1 MRVTENQLREIVRY
15 EMERELLDEGALDWL
30 QGSLDVVGLIPGVG
44 EAADGMN
51 ALISLGRKNP
61 LEALLSGISMIP
73 AAGDAVGKGGKLVLK
88 LLDPVMDMI
97 KAGDKVADIVKKI
110 GPEKIKKA
118 KGVIELVK
126 DTVAKYQPQLKKGF
140 EALKKGDLDAVEELI
155 NVKIPGPARKK
166 ATELMKKASGSIDQ
180 DGISKVLDF
189 LSNLDLSGADEGGG
203 EDDAKGDE
211 GGEEKLAAAYN
222 PRGYLLSENAT
233 LLGHVMGDNYIN
245 EQLREFAHYM
255 KHEY

>member
-1 MRVTENQLREIVRY
+1 
-15 EMERELLDEGALDWL
+15 
-30 QGSLDVVGLIPGVG
+30 VV
-44 EAADGMN
+44 
-51 ALISLGRKNP
+51 
-61 LEALLSGISMIP
+61 
-73 AAGDAVGKGGKLVLK
+73 
-88 LLDPVMDMI
+88 
-97 KAGDKVADIVKKI
+97 
-110 GPEKIKKA
+110 
-118 KGVIELVK
+118 
-126 DTVAKYQPQLKKGF
+126 KYQPQLKKGF
-140 EALKKGDLDAVEELI
+140 EALGKGDLEAVEKLI

-166 ATELMKKASGSIDQ
+166 ATELMKKASGSVDQ

-189 LSNLDLSGADEGGG
+189 LGNLDLSGADEGEG
-203 EDDAKGDE
+203 EAKGDE

>member
-15 EMERELLDEGALDWL
+15 EMEHERLDEGALDWL
-30 QGSLDVVGLIPGVG
+30 QGGLDIAGLVPGIG

-61 LEALLSGISMIP
+61 LEALLSGVSMIP
-73 AAGDAVGKGGKLVLK
+73 VAGDAVGKGGKLVLK

-126 DTVAKYQPQLKKGF
+126 DTVVKYQPQLKKGF
-140 EALKKGDLDAVEELI
+140 EALGKGDLEAVEKLI

-166 ATELMKKASGSIDQ
+166 ATELMKKASGSVDQ

-189 LSNLDLSGADEGGG
+189 LGNLDLSGADEGEG
-203 EDDAKGDE
+203 EAKGDE

>member
-1 MRVTENQLREIVRY
+1 MISNERQIREIVRY
-15 EMERELLDEGALDWL
+15 EIEQGRLDEGALDWL
-30 QGSLDVVGLIPGVG
+30 QGGLDVVGLIPGVG
-44 EAADGMN
+44 EAADGLN
-51 ALISLGRKNP
+51 AIISLGRKNP

-73 AAGDAVGKGGKLVLK
+73 AAGDAVGKGGKIVLK

-110 GPEKIKKA
+110 GPDKIKKA

-126 DTVAKYQPQLKKGF
+126 DTVTKYQPQLKKGF
-140 EALKKGDLDAVEELI
+140 EAMKNADLDAIEELI
-155 NVKIPGPARKK
+155 KVKIPKPARNK
-166 ATELMKKASGSIDQ
+166 ATELLKKAAGSIDQ

-189 LSNLDLSGADEGGG
+189 LSNLDLSGADESG
-203 EDDAKGDE
+203 EGEGEE

-233 LLGHVMGDNYIN
+233 LLGHVMGDDYIN

-255 KHEY
+255 KYEY